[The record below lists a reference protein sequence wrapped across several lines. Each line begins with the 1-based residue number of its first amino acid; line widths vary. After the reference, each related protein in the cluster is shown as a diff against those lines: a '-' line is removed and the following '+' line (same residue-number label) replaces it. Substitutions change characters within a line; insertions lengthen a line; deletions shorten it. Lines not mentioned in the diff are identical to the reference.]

1 MNFMISSSMANHHLL
16 ASEDTF
22 WFYACLWFVACL
34 SFSFANYRPVVCV
47 CSLIPKVIEF
57 VTGGVGSLGQIGT
70 FSIGLKYKLDDK
82 FADL

>member
-1 MNFMISSSMANHHLL
+1 M
-16 ASEDTF
+16 
-22 WFYACLWFVACL
+22 

-70 FSIGLKYKLDDK
+70 FSIGFIYKLDDK
-82 FADL
+82 FVVALPIYSKKTNFIFHSSPFYVATF